1 MTPQILNAA
10 SRSSSLV
17 LTLPRPARHADIR
30 EQIARLKLP
39 TPASAD
45 EGFLTSDGKFVGR
58 HQAMKI
64 AIAAGFKRPPANAY
78 EADEDPDALHS
89 EDLW

>member
-1 MTPQILNAA
+1 MIQTILNAA
-10 SRSSSLV
+10 IRSGALI
-17 LTLPRPARHADIR
+17 LTLPRPARHVDIR
-30 EQIARLKLP
+30 DQMARLKLP

-45 EGFLTSDGKFVGR
+45 EGFLTSEGKFVGR

-64 AIAAGFKRPPANAY
+64 AVVAGFKRPPASAY
-78 EADEDPDALHS
+78 EPDEDPDALHS